1 MLNHANNGN
10 NIYLNSNSLSILI
23 LDDSFDI
30 VRFMKRALM
39 IQEFHVSAFTDPIM
53 ALEYFKL
60 NCKICKLIISDNRMP
75 GMNGYE
81 FLKKAK
87 EIDNQVKVI
96 LMSSFEIYNDEE
108 FHNVLSDIKID
119 GFLQKPLFNGKVKRC
134 YRTSDGICG

>member
-1 MLNHANNGN
+1 
-10 NIYLNSNSLSILI
+10 
-23 LDDSFDI
+23 
-30 VRFMKRALM
+30 
-39 IQEFHVSAFTDPIM
+39 
-53 ALEYFKL
+53 
-60 NCKICKLIISDNRMP
+60 MP

-119 GFLQKPLFNGKVKRC
+119 GFLQKPFSMGKLNDVIGFQMGYAGGR
-134 YRTSDGICG
+134 S